1 MATTVL
7 ESLRGVNA
15 YPIPLRAVSEIAER
29 RGVTL
34 DETATT
40 EVLNGREYN
49 LAVADILIWLSLAP
63 NVSQGGQT
71 YSFTDGQREQL
82 RNRANALYDEFS
94 EASKGVVYGYKGS
107 RL

>member
-34 DETATT
+34 DATVT
-40 EVLNGREYN
+40 REVLNGRDYN

-82 RNRANALYDEFS
+82 RNRANALYDEFG